1 MAECISRGDQGDQ
14 FDAAELIAM
23 YRQMLTIRRFEE
35 EVVNLYNRTEI
46 PGITHVSIGQ
56 EAVAAGVCGAL
67 RRDDYITSH
76 HRGHGH
82 CLAKGATVDRMFAEL
97 LGKIDGYCRGKG
109 GSMHI
114 ADAAT
119 GHLGANAIIA
129 GGTAIAAG
137 AALSAKVRGTDQVAV
152 CFIGDGALNQGLFFE
167 SMNLAAIWT
176 LPIVF
181 VCENNQYAEYSP
193 TEEMTAGDLVSRGR
207 AFDVPSRSA
216 DGNDVVGVRTVFLDA
231 LARSRSGG
239 GPGFLVFETYRYLG
253 HGMSDANRPYRT
265 REEEREWRE
274 QRDPIDRHR
283 ALLQDRGHAG
293 PDELERIA
301 AEVDAEIA
309 AGVAFARNAEL
320 PDHAEV
326 TQHVFS

>member
-1 MAECISRGDQGDQ
+1 MAKR
-14 FDAAELIAM
+14 AAPAPKASEIQPDELVAM
-23 YRQMLTIRRFEE
+23 YRRMLAVRRFEE
-35 EVVNLYNRTEI
+35 AVVDLYNRSEI

-56 EAVAAGVCGAL
+56 EAVAVGVCAAL

-97 LGKIDGYCRGKG
+97 LGKVDGYCRGKG

-114 ADAAT
+114 ADGTT
-119 GHLGANAIIA
+119 GHLGANAIIGA
-129 GGTAIAAG
+129 GTAIATG
-137 AALSAKVRGTDQVAV
+137 AALSAQMRGTDQVAV

-167 SMNLAAIWT
+167 SLNLAAIWS

-193 TEEMTAGDLVSRGR
+193 TAAMTAGDLVSRGS
-207 AFDVPSRSA
+207 AFEVPSYTA
-216 DGNDVVGVRTVFLDA
+216 DGNDVVGARVLTEEAVSRGRTGDGPSFIVFQ
-231 LARSRSGG
+231 
-239 GPGFLVFETYRYLG
+239 TYRYLG
-253 HGMSDANRPYRT
+253 HGMSDVNRPYRT
-265 REEEREWRE
+265 REEEQEWRE

-283 ALLQDRGHAG
+283 QFLLDHGHAAE
-293 PDELERIA
+293 DQLEVIIG
-301 AEVDAEIA
+301 EVNAEIER
-309 AGVAFARNAEL
+309 GVQFARSSAA
-320 PDHAEV
+320 PDAAEV

>member
-1 MAECISRGDQGDQ
+1 
-14 FDAAELIAM
+14 M
-23 YRQMLTIRRFEE
+23 YRQMLIIRRFEE

-97 LGKIDGYCRGKG
+97 LGKSDGYCRGKG

-114 ADAAT
+114 ADAET

-193 TEEMTAGDLVSRGR
+193 TEEMTAGDLVSRGS
-207 AFDVPSRSA
+207 AFDIPSQSA
-216 DGNDVVGVRTVFLDA
+216 DGNDVIGVRI
-231 LARSRSGG
+231 LAQEAVRRARSGG
-239 GPGFLVFETYRYLG
+239 GPAFLVFETYRYLG

-265 REEEREWRE
+265 RDEEREWRE
-274 QRDPIDRHR
+274 RRDPIDRHR
-283 ALLQDRGHAG
+283 TMLLDRAHAS
-293 PDELERIA
+293 PHELERIA
-301 AEVDAEIA
+301 AEVDAEIET
-309 AGVAFARNAEL
+309 GIAFARSSKP
-320 PDHAEV
+320 PDRAEV